1 MPTFRY
7 QGRTLDGSSTSGKI
21 DAVNSEAA
29 AEALMNKGIIPLN
42 LRLEKEGVK
51 NHVSL
56 SKLLV
61 PAIPLEVIILFS
73 RQLFSLTRAGVPLL
87 RSMRGLLQNCENK
100 QLKEALED
108 VVSELSNGRGLS
120 SAMQPHNK
128 VFSPLFVSM
137 INVG

>member
-7 QGRTLDGSSTSGKI
+7 QGRTLDGSSTSGKV

-42 LRLEKEGVK
+42 LRLEKEAVK
-51 NHVSL
+51 SKVSL

-73 RQLFSLTRAGVPLL
+73 RQLFS
-87 RSMRGLLQNCENK
+87 
-100 QLKEALED
+100 
-108 VVSELSNGRGLS
+108 
-120 SAMQPHNK
+120 
-128 VFSPLFVSM
+128 
-137 INVG
+137 

>member
-7 QGRTLDGSSTSGKI
+7 QGRTLDGSSTSGKV

-42 LRLEKEGVK
+42 LRLEKEAVK
-51 NHVSL
+51 SKVSL

-73 RQLFSLTRAGVPLL
+73 RQLFSLTKAGVPLL

-100 QLKEALED
+100 QLKEALEE
-108 VVSELSNGRGLS
+108 VVAELSNGRGLS
-120 SAMQPHNK
+120 SAMQPHTK

-137 INVG
+137 INV